1 MAAGCRQENCTVA
14 ETGVCLLNNEPAK
27 CPNLTA
33 ELDSQSLLDV
43 AAEVAPPLVEPPKNP
58 RFPLSL
64 TLTPDQASHLMA
76 RQYCYLVGII
86 GAPDAGK
93 TAALVSLYLLL
104 ARDHLNGFSFADSRS
119 LRAFDDLSHGARR
132 WNEGQAPE
140 QMTVHTELA
149 DGRSAGFLHLRLKVE
164 GQDKTVDLLLPDLPG
179 EWTTEML
186 ENSRVDR
193 LEFLKRS
200 DVIWLMV
207 DGRQFA
213 NAKTRQLILHRT
225 KLMLQ
230 KLSGFLKPAPPV
242 KLVITRRDLGE
253 PDNADLESLHAEARS
268 RGLDMEILMIASF
281 SDGKEVT
288 PGHGIAELIA
298 ASCKNNS
305 KAPPFWPET
314 SIIGEEERAM
324 FRFRLGKEI

>member
-1 MAAGCRQENCTVA
+1 MATVCRQENCTVA

-64 TLTPDQASHLMA
+64 TLTPDQTSELMS
-76 RQYCYLVGII
+76 RKYCHLVGIL

-93 TAALVSLYLLL
+93 TAALVSLYLLI
-104 ARDHLNGFSFADSRS
+104 ARDRLNGFSFADSRS
-119 LRAFDDLSHGARR
+119 LRAFDDLSQGARR
-132 WNEGQAPE
+132 WNEGKVPD
-140 QMTVHTELA
+140 QMTAHTELP
-149 DGRSAGFLHLRLKVE
+149 DDRSAGFLHLRLKVE
-164 GQDKTVDLLLPDLPG
+164 EQDKTVDLLLPDLPG
-179 EWTTEML
+179 EWTTAML
-186 ENSRVDR
+186 DNSRVDR

-213 NAKTRQLILHRT
+213 KANTRQLILHRT

-230 KLSGFLKPAPPV
+230 KLAGFLKPAPPI
-242 KLVITRRDLGE
+242 KLVLTRRDSGE
-253 PDNADLESLHAEARS
+253 PDTAALESLHAEARS
-268 RGLDMEILMIASF
+268 RGLDMEVLLIASF
-281 SDGKEVT
+281 SEGNGFT

-298 ASCKNNS
+298 ATCKNNS
-305 KAPPFWPET
+305 QAPQFWSET
-314 SIIGEEERAM
+314 QIIGEEERAM
-324 FRFRLGKEI
+324 FRFRSVKEN